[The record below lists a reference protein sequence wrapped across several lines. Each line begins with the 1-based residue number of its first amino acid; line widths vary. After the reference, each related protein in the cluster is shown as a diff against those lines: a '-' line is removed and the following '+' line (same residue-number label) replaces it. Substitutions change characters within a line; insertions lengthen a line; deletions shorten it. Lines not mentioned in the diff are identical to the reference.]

1 MMARSPHLMTSAP
14 SPPSIEVDFLDDH
27 MVLSFDDD
35 DQRLDDHM
43 MRFVEIWPLVAQL
56 VAYQMISSILIFC
69 TPGTQNTLPSA
80 LTNVGL
86 NHCFSE

>member
-1 MMARSPHLMTSAP
+1 
-14 SPPSIEVDFLDDH
+14 